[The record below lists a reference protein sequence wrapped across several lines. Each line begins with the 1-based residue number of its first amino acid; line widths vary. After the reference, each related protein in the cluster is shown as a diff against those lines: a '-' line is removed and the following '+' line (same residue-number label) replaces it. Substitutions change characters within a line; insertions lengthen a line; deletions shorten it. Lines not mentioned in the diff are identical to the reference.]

1 MHGKARLLLLLAAL
15 VATAPVLSA
24 CYTARGAGEDLSAA
38 GRSITNSAD
47 KNTGYKP

>member
-1 MHGKARLLLLLAAL
+1 MREKARLLLALAGLIAAVPML
-15 VATAPVLSA
+15 TA

-38 GRSITNSAD
+38 GKSIEHSAD